1 MPAPDA
7 LAALRSEKR
16 LTISVCLPA
25 RDEAGTVG
33 TIVEALASLAGSAG
47 LVDEI
52 VVLDDRSRDDTA
64 AVARNA
70 GAKVVS
76 TAEVLPAYGR
86 GGGKGAALWKSLLV
100 TTGDIICWLDA
111 DVEPFDPGVVV
122 SLVGPLMSGDADF
135 AKGHYRR
142 NTGPGGLGGG
152 RVTELT
158 AKPLLRRF
166 MPHLDAFAQPLSGEY
181 AGLRSVLERLPFEP
195 GWGVDLGLLAD
206 VVDLAGIDRVAA
218 VDLGERHHSH
228 RPLAELAPQAD
239 AVVGVI
245 LDRCGLRSS
254 SEVALPPI
262 AGLPQR
268 AQEAG

>member
-25 RDEAGTVG
+25 RDEADTVG
-33 TIVEALASLAGSAG
+33 EIVEALSALADGTG

-52 VVLDDRSRDDTA
+52 VVMDDRSQDDTA
-64 AVARNA
+64 AVARRA
-70 GAKVVS
+70 GARVVS
-76 TAEVLPAYGR
+76 TSDVLPAYGR
-86 GGGKGAALWKSLLV
+86 AGGKGGALWKSLLV
-100 TTGDIICWLDA
+100 TTGDIVCWLDA
-111 DVEPFDPGVVV
+111 DVEPFDADVVL
-122 SLVGPLMSGDADF
+122 SLVAPLLSGEADF

-142 NTGPGGLGGG
+142 NAGPGGLGGG

-166 MPHLDAFAQPLSGEY
+166 LAHLGGFEQPLSGEY
-181 AGLRSVLERLPFEP
+181 AGFRSLLERLPFEP

-206 VVDLAGIDRVAA
+206 VVELVGIDRVAG
-218 VDLGERHHSH
+218 VDLGVRHHAP
-228 RPLAELAPQAD
+228 RPLADLAPQAD

-245 LDRCGLRSS
+245 LDRCGIRASA
-254 SEVALPPI
+254 EVPLPAI
-262 AGLPQR
+262 ATLPQR